1 MQESCL
7 ASKGT
12 QGKGG
17 FVRNETVT
25 MPLMINVQKWPCALE
40 VKIMADLMGNQR
52 FIDLSAW

>member
-1 MQESCL
+1 L

>member
-1 MQESCL
+1 MQGSCL

-12 QGKGG
+12 SGKGG

-25 MPLMINVQKWPCALE
+25 MPLMINVQKWSCALE